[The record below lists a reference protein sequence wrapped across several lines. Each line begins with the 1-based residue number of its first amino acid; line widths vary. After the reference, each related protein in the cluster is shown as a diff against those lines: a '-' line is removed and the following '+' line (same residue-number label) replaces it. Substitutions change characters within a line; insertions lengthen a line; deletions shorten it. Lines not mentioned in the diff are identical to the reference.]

1 MGHPSFDDPGGYE
14 GTKDGAIGSGGTVM
28 SLRRAVGHGL
38 VWVSFATLA
47 SRGLSLLRQL
57 ILARLLVPADFGLV
71 AYASLAIGIFELFRE
86 MGLSSALI
94 YRKDDIEEAA
104 NTTFLAVLGSG
115 ALLYGVAWLLAP
127 LLASFFHNEALV
139 AVLRTLSI
147 TLAISAISQVP
158 ITLMAKGMGFKNKV
172 IPEVIAGS
180 LGSAASVA
188 FALLGHGVW
197 SIVYGQLITASLTSI
212 LVWFFCPWRP
222 SLQFSVRVIK
232 EMWDYGKHII
242 GSQIMVFFITNIDDA
257 FVGRFLGDA
266 ALGTYSLAFDLSNL
280 PATHLSRIV
289 GQVMFPAFSRVQDDL
304 SRLREAFFQSMKY
317 VSLAAFPIAVIT
329 CVFARDF
336 IVVAYGSKWYQ
347 AVLPLQ
353 LMTVYGLARA
363 IAINMGNVFKAG
375 GKPKWLLYI
384 AAARLVVMA
393 ALLYPA
399 VDIYEIDGVA
409 GLSAIVS
416 VLDFALSVW
425 LANRILQASWK
436 RYVQIFVPMAVTS
449 IGTALLGHQLYL
461 WTSGYVHPFVGLPL
475 SGGLALLSYLALMCL
490 YDPQI
495 RVTGM
500 QALTGVLRMFKRWRV
515 SQQTQV

>member
-1 MGHPSFDDPGGYE
+1 
-14 GTKDGAIGSGGTVM
+14 M
-28 SLRRAVGHGL
+28 SLKRAVGFGL
-38 VWVSFATLA
+38 FWVSFATLA

-57 ILARLLVPADFGLV
+57 ILARLLVPGDFGLV
-71 AYASLAIGIFELFRE
+71 AYASLAIGVFELFKE
-86 MGLSSALI
+86 MGFSSALI
-94 YRKDDIEEAA
+94 YRQDDITEAA

-115 ALLYGVAWLLAP
+115 VLLYGVAWLIAP
-127 LLASFFHNEALV
+127 LLAGFFRNEQLV
-139 AVLRTLSI
+139 PVLRTLSI
-147 TLAISAISQVP
+147 TLVISAISQVP

-172 IPEVIAGS
+172 IPEVISGA
-180 LGSAASVA
+180 LGSAASVG
-188 FALLGHGVW
+188 FALMGYGVW
-197 SIVYGQLITASLTSI
+197 SIVYGQLITASLSSI

-242 GSQIMVFFITNIDDA
+242 SSQIMVFVITNIDDA

-289 GQVMFPAFSRVQDDL
+289 GQVLFPAFTMVQHDL
-304 SRLREAFFQSMKY
+304 KRLRGAFFQSIKY
-317 VSLAAFPIAVIT
+317 VSLAAFPIAAIT

-336 IVVAYGSKWYQ
+336 IVVAYGSKWFR

-384 AAARLVVMA
+384 AAARLLAMA

-399 VDIYEIDGVA
+399 IDEFKIDGVA
-409 GLSAIVS
+409 GLSAIIS
-416 VLDFALSVW
+416 VLDFALSAW
-425 LANRILQASWK
+425 LTNRILQASWK
-436 RYVQIFVPMAVTS
+436 QYVQILVPMAATS
-449 IGTALLGHQLYL
+449 IATALFSRQVYL
-461 WTSGYVHPFVGLPL
+461 WLSGHIHPFIGLPL
-475 SGGLALLSYLALMCL
+475 AGGLALLSYLSVMCL
-490 YDPQI
+490 VDPQI
-495 RVTGM
+495 RIMGM
-500 QALTGVLRMFKRWRV
+500 QAWTGAMRHIFKRARV
-515 SQQTQV
+515 AQQTQA